1 MRGVGEWSKSNE
13 FVSREDRRNEIENW
27 YGLEIVNILEN
38 LEFQGKLD
46 EIQVVVSV
54 EQKIGVNIATKE

>member
-1 MRGVGEWSKSNE
+1 MNIP
-13 FVSREDRRNEIENW
+13 ED
-27 YGLEIVNILEN
+27 

-46 EIQVVVSV
+46 EVQVVVSV

>member
-1 MRGVGEWSKSNE
+1 MRRVGEWSKSNE
-13 FVSREDRRNEIENW
+13 FVSRESQGNEIENG
-27 YGLEIVNILEN
+27 YGLEIVNIPED

-54 EQKIGVNIATKE
+54 E